1 MDRLDIL
8 LKPWTAPKV
17 PADIPC
23 GDMPGDKVTICEGHI
38 ATANILFPVLAKEL
52 FAALKSNPAQRT
64 VVAVCGGS
72 GVGKSGAAAVLA
84 YYLNVLGA
92 GSYALSGDNYPHRI
106 PRENDAERERIFR
119 TGGLRGLVA
128 ARCITPERSDILR
141 MLWAEGTDA
150 DPAQASAYPWLAIYQ
165 KAGRRCLN
173 DYLGTPAEID
183 FDEISDV
190 IARFKQGA
198 ASLFLKRMGRE
209 TTALWYDEV
218 DMRDTQVLIIEWTHG
233 NSDYIEGVDIPIL
246 LSSTPA
252 ETLAHRIA
260 RNRDGNP
267 DSAFTTMVLDL
278 EQRKLDAQAHK
289 AKIIL
294 SKQGKLLSYAEYR
307 QLMANA

>member
-8 LKPWTAPKV
+8 LAPWTP
-17 PADIPC
+17 PEIPTDIPL

-38 ATANILFPVLAKEL
+38 AAAKTLFPVLAREL
-52 FAALKSNPAQRT
+52 YATLKSNPAHRA

-72 GVGKSGAAAVLA
+72 GVGKSGAASVLS
-84 YYLNVLGA
+84 YYLNALGV
-92 GSYALSGDNYPHRI
+92 GSYTLSGDNYPHRI

-128 ARCITPERSDILR
+128 AGYITAERSNVLR
-141 MLWAEGTDA
+141 TLWTEETDA
-150 DPAQASAYPWLAIYQ
+150 EPNQINAYPWLSIYQ
-165 KAGRRCLN
+165 QAGRSSL
-173 DYLGTPAEID
+173 DGYLGTPAEID
-183 FDEISDV
+183 FDEVSGI

-198 ASLFLKRMGRE
+198 PSLFLKRMGRE

-218 DMRDTQVLIIEWTHG
+218 DMRDKQVLIIEWTHG
-233 NSDYIEGVDIPIL
+233 NSDYIKGVDIPIL

-260 RNRDGNP
+260 RNRDGKP

-294 SKQGKLLSYAEYR
+294 SRQGELLTYAEYR
-307 QLMANA
+307 QRMAKA